1 MSLAFTTILLSAMLT
16 SARPGPNIWPGTQD
30 QGKQAQSSTT
40 QTNEAESPDQQPPA
54 AQQQQT
60 KPPEQTPS
68 QQVSEQPPTQPE
80 AKPPEQAPQMPAS
93 SPNENPAP
101 AQPQESKPAEVA
113 PPGQKQKATRVAKPA
128 SKKSRKKKT
137 RKKTNGQSSKP
148 KKVIVRNGGTAE
160 TISQLAPDM
169 STSDASNARDTTNQL
184 LTTTE
189 ANLQRASTRQLNQA
203 QLATV
208 EQIRMFMG
216 QSNAAIKAGDLQ
228 RGHNLA
234 MKALLLS
241 NDLVKQ

>member
-1 MSLAFTTILLSAMLT
+1 MSLAFTTLLLSAMLT
-16 SARPGPNIWPGTQD
+16 GVPAVRNAWPEAQD
-30 QGKQAQSSTT
+30 ASKQAQSGTLQSNESNSPEQHAPVSQEQ
-40 QTNEAESPDQQPPA
+40 QTNPAEQG
-54 AQQQQT
+54 
-60 KPPEQTPS
+60 PS
-68 QQVSEQPPTQPE
+68 QQVPAQPPSQPE
-80 AKPPEQAPQMPAS
+80 TKAPEQAPQLPPS
-93 SPNENPAP
+93 STDENPTP
-101 AQPQESKPAEVA
+101 SQPQESKPAEVA
-113 PPGQKQKATRVAKPA
+113 PPEQKPKAAEAAKPA

-137 RKKTNGQSSKP
+137 RRKTNVQSSKP

-169 STSDASNARDTTNQL
+169 STSDASHARDTTNQL

-216 QSNAAIKAGDLQ
+216 QSNAAVKAGDLQ

>member
-1 MSLAFTTILLSAMLT
+1 MSLAFTTILLSAILAT
-16 SARPGPNIWPGTQD
+16 AQPAPNARQLAQD
-30 QGKQAQSSTT
+30 GSKQAQSSRSQTDESKSPEQKPPGPQEQ
-40 QTNEAESPDQQPPA
+40 QTNPAEQGPSPQVPAQPP
-54 AQQQQT
+54 
-60 KPPEQTPS
+60 S
-68 QQVSEQPPTQPE
+68 QPE
-80 AKPPEQAPQMPAS
+80 TKAPEQAPQLPPS
-93 SPNENPAP
+93 SPDENPTP
-101 AQPQESKPAEVA
+101 SQSQESKPAEVA
-113 PPGQKQKATRVAKPA
+113 PPEQKPKPAEAAKPA
-128 SKKSRKKKT
+128 SKKSHKKKT
-137 RKKTNGQSSKP
+137 RRKTNVQSSKP

-169 STSDASNARDTTNQL
+169 STSDASHARDTTNQL

-216 QSNAAIKAGDLQ
+216 QSNAAVKAGDLQ

>member
-1 MSLAFTTILLSAMLT
+1 MSLAFTTLVLSAMLT
-16 SARPGPNIWPGTQD
+16 SAPAARNAWPEAQD
-30 QGKQAQSSTT
+30 TSKQAQSGTLQS
-40 QTNEAESPDQQPPA
+40 NESNSPEQHAPVSQG
-54 AQQQQT
+54 QQT
-60 KPPEQTPS
+60 EPAEQAPS
-68 QQVSEQPPTQPE
+68 QQVPAQLPSQPE
-80 AKPPEQAPQMPAS
+80 TKAPEHAPQLSPS
-93 SPNENPAP
+93 SPDENSTPS
-101 AQPQESKPAEVA
+101 QPQESKPAEVA
-113 PPGQKQKATRVAKPA
+113 PPVQKPKAAEAAKPA

-137 RKKTNGQSSKP
+137 RKRQSSKP

-169 STSDASNARDTTNQL
+169 STSDASHARDTTNQL
-184 LTTTE
+184 LSTTE

-216 QSNAAIKAGDLQ
+216 QSNVAVKAGDLQ

>member
-1 MSLAFTTILLSAMLT
+1 MSLAFITILLSAMLT
-16 SARPGPNIWPGTQD
+16 TAPPVTNAWPEAQD
-30 QGKQAQSSTT
+30 PGKQAQSGTLQS
-40 QTNEAESPDQQPPA
+40 NESNPPEQHSPVSQG
-54 AQQQQT
+54 QQT
-60 KPPEQTPS
+60 KPAEQTPS
-68 QQVSEQPPTQPE
+68 QQVPEQPPTQPE
-80 AKPPEQAPQMPAS
+80 AKPPEQAPQMPAP

-101 AQPQESKPAEVA
+101 ARPQESKPAEVA
-113 PPGQKQKATRVAKPA
+113 PTEEKPKAAKAAKPA
-128 SKKSRKKKT
+128 PKKARRKKA
-137 RKKTNGQSSKP
+137 RKKANGQGSKP

-169 STSDASNARDTTNQL
+169 STAEASHARDTTNQL
-184 LTTTE
+184 LISTE
-189 ANLQRASTRQLNQA
+189 ANLQRASTRQLGQS

-216 QSNAAIKAGDLQ
+216 QANAAVKAGDLQ

>member
-1 MSLAFTTILLSAMLT
+1 MSLALTTFLLSAMLA
-16 SARPGPNIWPGTQD
+16 SAPAVRNAWPEAQD
-30 QGKQAQSSTT
+30 ASKQAQAGTLQSNESNSPEQHAPVSEGQ
-40 QTNEAESPDQQPPA
+40 QTNPAEQG
-54 AQQQQT
+54 
-60 KPPEQTPS
+60 PS
-68 QQVSEQPPTQPE
+68 QQVPAQPPSQPE
-80 AKPPEQAPQMPAS
+80 TKTPQQAPELSPS
-93 SPNENPAP
+93 SPDENPTP
-101 AQPQESKPAEVA
+101 SQPQESKPAEVA
-113 PPGQKQKATRVAKPA
+113 LPEQKPKAGEAAKPA
-128 SKKSRKKKT
+128 SQKSRKKKT
-137 RKKTNGQSSKP
+137 PRKTKAQSSKP

-169 STSDASNARDTTNQL
+169 STSDASHARDTTNQL

-216 QSNAAIKAGDLQ
+216 QSNAAVKAGDLQ